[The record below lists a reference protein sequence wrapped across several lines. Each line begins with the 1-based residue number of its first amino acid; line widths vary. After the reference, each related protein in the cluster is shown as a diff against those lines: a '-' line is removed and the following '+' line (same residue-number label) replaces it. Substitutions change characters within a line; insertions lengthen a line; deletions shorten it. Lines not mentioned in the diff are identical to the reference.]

1 MRMLKEAEEGQVK
14 QVKAMI
20 MYCAVME
27 SIFYRLLVT

>member
-14 QVKAMI
+14 QVKAI